1 MSKLKVFESFAGVG
15 SYTIALNNIGVDFE
29 IVGISEVDK
38 HAIVAYEAIHDK
50 YLPNIYKMSIRDEDM
65 MQELQKAHVGYNFST
80 GANELSRISSDEL
93 VKLYKAHQHC
103 NNYGDI
109 SMLDVNNLPNFDLY
123 TYSAPC
129 KDISLLGHKKGFDK
143 DSGSHT
149 SLLWE
154 CRKIIATKQPKYCI
168 MENVKSM
175 VGKANLGNFKLWLEE
190 LDEIG
195 YNNYWQVLDYQQY
208 GIAQHRERVILVSI
222 RKDIDDGS
230 FYFPLGFPLT
240 TTIKDYL
247 EEVDIEDDYYLPIQ
261 KVYSISHWK
270 AFQKPF
276 KRILGL
282 NSVCPTIT
290 ARGAGEE
297 HSGMIILSE
306 YLDNT
311 QDMQD
316 VAMNILDNE
325 EDYHRYR
332 FRKLTPLESWRLQGL
347 GDDNYFLAKGAGLDR
362 RRLYERAGRCVP
374 VNVLENVFEV
384 LFKK

>member
-154 CRKIIATKQPKYCI
+154 CKKIIATKQPKYCI

-195 YNNYWQVLDYQQY
+195 YNNYWQVLD
-208 GIAQHRERVILVSI
+208 
-222 RKDIDDGS
+222 
-230 FYFPLGFPLT
+230 
-240 TTIKDYL
+240 
-247 EEVDIEDDYYLPIQ
+247 
-261 KVYSISHWK
+261 
-270 AFQKPF
+270 
-276 KRILGL
+276 
-282 NSVCPTIT
+282 C
-290 ARGAGEE
+290 
-297 HSGMIILSE
+297 
-306 YLDNT
+306 
-311 QDMQD
+311 
-316 VAMNILDNE
+316 
-325 EDYHRYR
+325 
-332 FRKLTPLESWRLQGL
+332 
-347 GDDNYFLAKGAGLDR
+347 
-362 RRLYERAGRCVP
+362 
-374 VNVLENVFEV
+374 
-384 LFKK
+384 